1 MKKKYFIP
9 LLLFG
14 ITGYTQSFFVE
25 SGMNY
30 TKFKYRNSNSIKT
43 IPLHSDFGNTLHF
56 GYQLPVNDN
65 GLQYELGLQFD
76 ELNNY
81 VEEPNLAVNY
91 SLNYLG
97 INNSVLYSIIG
108 SGRNSGRI
116 VLNLKGGLLID
127 KFISGKEY
135 IMGKNYDLKKF
146 NEFNKFF
153 LVATFGIQTKFLVS
167 EAVDISLSYDYCNS
181 FFNSGNGNNQHL
193 SFSSQQYKLGI
204 YFILD

>member
-1 MKKKYFIP
+1 MKKKHLIP

-14 ITGYTQSFFVE
+14 ITVYSQAFFVE
-25 SGMNY
+25 SGKNY
-30 TKFKYRNSNSIKT
+30 TKFIYRNSNSKI

-56 GYQLPVNDN
+56 GYQLPVNNN

-76 ELNNY
+76 EFNNY

-91 SLNYLG
+91 NLNYLG

-108 SGRNSGRI
+108 SGRNNGRL
-116 VLNLKGGLLID
+116 VLNLKGGLLVD
-127 KFISGKEY
+127 KFISGKEN

-193 SFSSQQYKLGI
+193 SFFSHQYKLGV